1 MTVRQDTLF
10 EQYLAPLVK
19 TYLIDQAAL
28 RRFYESID
36 WAAAS
41 TRLSHPQLIYPH
53 YYTRQNFHSIEN
65 GYLNISAAVSYDPI
79 TQYAL
84 PPNENW
90 VRQGVLDAIR
100 QPQPRRILDLGCGT
114 GSTTLLL
121 KRKFPQADVIGLDLS
136 PYMLVVAEHKAQ
148 QAGLAVQWRHGK
160 AEQTGFPDGSF
171 DLVTATLLFH
181 ETPPS
186 IAQIIL
192 QEALRL
198 LQIGGEVIILDGNQP
213 LLRQTSWLTQIFE
226 EPYIQDY
233 AAGNMATWLSAAG
246 FGNVQTHDHW
256 LVHQVTRGLKP
267 LGHQT
272 AEAQPTMA
280 TFLGGSFAHSF
291 SGE

>member
-1 MTVRQDTLF
+1 MTVRQDTIF

-19 TYLIDQAAL
+19 TFLIDQDAL

-53 YYTRQNFHSIEN
+53 YYTSQNFHGIEK

-84 PPNENW
+84 PPNESW
-90 VRQGVLDAIR
+90 VRQGLLDAIG

-121 KRKFPQADVIGLDLS
+121 KRKFPQAEVIGLDLS
-136 PYMLVVAEHKAQ
+136 PYMLVVAEHKAE
-148 QAGLAVQWRHGK
+148 QAGLKVQWRHGK
-160 AEQTGFPDGSF
+160 AEQTGFPDGAF
-171 DLVTATLLFH
+171 DLVTASLLFH
-181 ETPPS
+181 ETPPA
-186 IAQIIL
+186 IAQTIL

-198 LQIGGEVIILDGNQP
+198 LQVGGEVVILDGNQP
-213 LLRQTSWLTQIFE
+213 LLRQTPWLTQIFE

-233 AAGNMATWLSAAG
+233 ATGNTASWLTEAG
-246 FGNVQTHDHW
+246 FGQVQTHDHW
-256 LVHQVTRGLKP
+256 LIHQVTRGLKP
-267 LGHQT
+267 LT
-272 AEAQPTMA
+272 TQPAPAARTS
-280 TFLGGSFAHSF
+280 FFGESFAH
-291 SGE
+291 